1 MNWDAIGAIGEIIG
15 AAAVVM
21 SLLYL
26 AIQMRQSNR
35 LVERAIVKELLA
47 DRAEYNR
54 FVSSDAELNSLYWKG
69 MNTPDQ
75 LSESEWLRY
84 LNMYAPMARQLEA
97 VYLDISNGFLSE
109 SRSTTELISMQRWLA
124 QPGPQKYFTEL
135 GDGFDPAFMEVVIK
149 IGQDQD

>member
-26 AIQMRQSNR
+26 ALQMRRSNR
-35 LVERAIVKELLA
+35 LVERAAVKELLA

-54 FVSSDAELNSLYWKG
+54 FVSADAELNGLYWKG

-97 VYLDISNGFLSE
+97 VHLDISNGFLSE
-109 SRSTTELISMQRWLA
+109 SRCTTELISMKRWLS
-124 QPGPQKYFTEL
+124 QPGPQKYFAEL
-135 GDGFDPAFMEVVIK
+135 GDGFDPSFMDAVVK
-149 IGQDQD
+149 FGQNQD

>member
-35 LVERAIVKELLA
+35 LVERASVKELLA

-54 FVSSDAELNSLYWKG
+54 FVSADAELNSLYWRG
-69 MNTPDQ
+69 MNSPDQ
-75 LSESEWLRY
+75 LSEPEWLRY
-84 LNMYAPMARQLEA
+84 LNIYAPMARHLEA

-109 SRSTTELISMQRWLA
+109 SRCTTELISMKRWLS